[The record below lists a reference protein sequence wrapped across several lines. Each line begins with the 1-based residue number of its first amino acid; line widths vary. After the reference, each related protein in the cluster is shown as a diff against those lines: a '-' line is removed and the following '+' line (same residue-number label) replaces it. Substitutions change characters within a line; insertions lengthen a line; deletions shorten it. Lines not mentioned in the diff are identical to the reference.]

1 MGCLS
6 SNEVVLVQY
15 RTFQTRVVTVQNQN
29 VTIQLPDPKL
39 FEFDKDFLKD
49 CNNIEKVTYS
59 DFIYEGQ
66 MKNGKRNGKGRMTWT
81 DDNGKGDVYEGEF
94 KDGYRH
100 GKGIYKYYN
109 SGSIYNGQWNMGVQE
124 GWGVVKYKDSF
135 YEGEWKN
142 DKRNGKGKYTWID
155 GDWKGDVYEGEFKD
169 GYRHGKG
176 VYKYN
181 NGNVYDGEW
190 NQGLKHGFGIWK
202 LYSGIYEG
210 EFKNDKREG
219 KGKMTYK
226 DEWDG
231 VYEGEWKNDKKHGKG
246 ICTKYGER
254 YIQEWDE
261 GKLYVKSRKKAGKL
275 IDLNGNVFGVVRS
288 NGYLFDEYNSDYKGD
303 VYSNGEWYENNQ
315 YKGKI
320 LFEEGE
326 ILDEHYN
333 KIGRFEED

>member
-6 SNEVVLVQY
+6 SNEVFLVQY

-100 GKGIYKYYN
+100 GKGIYKYN
-109 SGSIYNGQWNMGVQE
+109 NGNIYNGEWNMGDQE
-124 GWGVVKYKDSF
+124 GWGVMKYKD
-135 YEGEWKN
+135 
-142 DKRNGKGKYTWID
+142 
-155 GDWKGDVYEGEFKD
+155 
-169 GYRHGKG
+169 
-176 VYKYN
+176 
-181 NGNVYDGEW
+181 
-190 NQGLKHGFGIWK
+190 
-202 LYSGIYEG
+202 GIYEG
-210 EFKNDKREG
+210 EWKNDKREG
-219 KGKMTYK
+219 KGKMTYNNK
-226 DEWDG
+226 WEG
-231 VYEGEWKNDKKHGKG
+231 IYEGEWKNDEKHGRG

-254 YIQEWDE
+254 YIQEWVE
-261 GKLYVKSRKKAGKL
+261 GERYVKSRKKAGKL

-303 VYSNGEWYENNQ
+303 VYSNGEWFENNQ
-315 YKGKI
+315 YKGIIK
-320 LFEEGE
+320 FEEGE